1 MSNDLGRLL
10 KCYEL
15 ASRIRSVEENIAKEY
30 VNNQMRCPV
39 HLSIG
44 QEIVSAVV
52 GLNQE
57 VRDTA
62 VSSHRA
68 HAHYLAKGG
77 DLYKMIAEI
86 YGKVTGCCKGRGGSM
101 HLIDLDVGFL
111 GSSAIVGNSI
121 PIGVG
126 AGFTHKLNNS
136 DALSFVFLGDGA
148 IEEGSFYES
157 INFSAVQKLPI
168 VYICE
173 NNLYSVYTGLN
184 IRQPATRNI
193 YEMVNGMGINA
204 VKIKTSDVI
213 NCLKLTTEVINQARL
228 ERKPVFIEY
237 DTYRW
242 LEHCGPNDDDSL
254 GYRPA
259 GELSKWKSEDS
270 ISKLENILTIDYGV
284 SDSSI
289 KEILKKISKEVLLAF
304 KKAKTDEFPTLEQ
317 SVTDVYAR

>member
-1 MSNDLGRLL
+1 MSKDLDRLL
-10 KCYEL
+10 KCFDL
-15 ASRIRSVEENIAKEY
+15 ASRIRFVEENIAKEY
-30 VNNQMRCPV
+30 ANNQMRCPV

-52 GLNQE
+52 GLNQTIQ
-57 VRDTA
+57 DTA

-157 INFSAVQKLPI
+157 VNFSAVQNLPI

-184 IRQPATRNI
+184 MRQPATRNI
-193 YEMVNGMGINA
+193 YEMVGAMGINA
-204 VKIKTSDVI
+204 VKIETADVI
-213 NCLKLTTEVINQARL
+213 NCLNLTTEVINQARV
-228 ERKPVFIEY
+228 EKKPVFIEY

-259 GELSKWKSEDS
+259 GELSRWKSEDS
-270 ISKLENILTIDYGV
+270 ISKLENVLTSDYGV

-289 KEILKKISKEVLLAF
+289 KEILKKISEEVLLAF
-304 KKAKTDEFPTLEQ
+304 NQAKKDEFPTLEQ
-317 SVTDVYAR
+317 SVVDVYAR

>member
-1 MSNDLGRLL
+1 MSTDNNQLL

-15 ASRIRSVEENIAKEY
+15 ASRIRAVEETIAKEY
-30 VNNQMRCPV
+30 SNGEMRCPV

-44 QEIVSAVV
+44 QELVSAVV
-52 GLNQE
+52 GLNQQKQ
-57 VRDTA
+57 DTA

-77 DLYKMIAEI
+77 NLHKMIAEI

-101 HLIDLDVGFL
+101 HLIDLEVGFL

-126 AGFTHKLNNS
+126 SGLTHKLNKS
-136 DALSFVFLGDGA
+136 DALSFIFLGDGA

-157 INFSAVQKLPI
+157 ANFSVVQELPT

-184 IRQPATRNI
+184 QRQPTERNI
-193 YEMVNGMGINA
+193 YEMVNGMGVKS
-204 VKIKTSDVI
+204 VKIETI
-213 NCLKLTTEVINQARL
+213 NVLDCLNKTTEMIKLARAS
-228 ERKPVFIEY
+228 RKPVFIEY

-242 LEHCGPNDDDSL
+242 LEHCGPNDDDYL
-254 GYRPA
+254 GYRPQ
-259 GELSKWKSEDS
+259 GELNKWKEKDPVSNLGKIL
-270 ISKLENILTIDYGV
+270 ISDYGI
-284 SDSSI
+284 SDSELQAI
-289 KEILKKISKEVLLAF
+289 HDEIEIEVLAAF
-304 KKAKTDEFPTLEQ
+304 DQAKKDKFPTLEQ
-317 SVTDVYAR
+317 SQADVYA

>member
-1 MSNDLGRLL
+1 
-10 KCYEL
+10 
-15 ASRIRSVEENIAKEY
+15 
-30 VNNQMRCPV
+30 
-39 HLSIG
+39 
-44 QEIVSAVV
+44 
-52 GLNQE
+52 
-57 VRDTA
+57 
-62 VSSHRA
+62 
-68 HAHYLAKGG
+68 LAKGG

-86 YGKVTGCCKGRGGSM
+86 YGKVSGCCKGRGGSM

-157 INFSAVQKLPI
+157 VNFSAVQNLPI

-184 IRQPATRNI
+184 MRQPVKRNI
-193 YEMVNGMGINA
+193 YEMVGAMGINA
-204 VKIKTSDVI
+204 VKIETADVI
-213 NCLKLTTEVINQARL
+213 NCLSLTTEVINQARL
-228 ERKPVFIEY
+228 EKKPVFIEY

-270 ISKLENILTIDYGV
+270 ISKLENILVSNYGV
-284 SDSSI
+284 SSSSI
-289 KEILKKISKEVLLAF
+289 KEIQNKISEEVSLAF
-304 KKAKTDEFPTLEQ
+304 NQAKKDEFPTIEQ

>member
-1 MSNDLGRLL
+1 MINDLDRLL

-15 ASRIRSVEENIAKEY
+15 ASRIRSVEENISKEY

-213 NCLKLTTEVINQARL
+213 NCLKLTTEVINQVRL

>member
-1 MSNDLGRLL
+1 MNKDLDRLL

-15 ASRIRSVEENIAKEY
+15 ASLIRSVEDNIAKEY

-52 GLNQE
+52 GLNQL
-57 VRDTA
+57 VQDTA

-77 DLYKMIAEI
+77 DLHKMIAEI
-86 YGKVTGCCKGRGGSM
+86 YGKITGCCKGRGGSM

-157 INFSAVQKLPI
+157 VNFSAVQNLPI
-168 VYICE
+168 VYVCE

-184 IRQPATRNI
+184 MRQPATRNI
-193 YEMVNGMGINA
+193 YEMVGAMGISA
-204 VKIKTSDVI
+204 VKIDTADVI

-228 ERKPVFIEY
+228 ARKPVFIEY

-254 GYRPA
+254 GYRPV

-270 ISKLENILTIDYGV
+270 ILKLKNVLTSDYGV
-284 SDSSI
+284 SDSTI
-289 KEILKKISKEVLLAF
+289 KEILKRISGEVLLAF
-304 KKAKTDEFPTLEQ
+304 NQAKIDDFPTLEQ